1 MRKVVADYMDDIT
14 EHDQRLMLTTITI
27 VHSAKTLEQLN
38 ADTESL
44 QEIASGFGCN
54 LTKLSYQQDIGLDT
68 VLPYGLRSVQQQ
80 RTLITDNVSILTPFS
95 AQEIQQMGGI
105 CYGNNAV
112 SGNLIVA
119 NRANLLNGN
128 CIRLGVSGAGKSF
141 SVKQEIAYVLLSTH
155 DDVLVLD
162 PEGEF
167 TPMVGRVRRQY
178 DRHFRFVCGTHQR
191 AGHGERLC

>member
-54 LTKLSYQQDIGLDT
+54 LTKLAYQQDIGLDT

-141 SVKQEIAYVLLSTH
+141 SVKQEIAYVLLSTR

-162 PEGEF
+162 PEASL
-167 TPMVGRVRRQY
+167 RRWS
-178 DRHFRFVCGTHQR
+178 VLS
-191 AGHGERLC
+191 AAA